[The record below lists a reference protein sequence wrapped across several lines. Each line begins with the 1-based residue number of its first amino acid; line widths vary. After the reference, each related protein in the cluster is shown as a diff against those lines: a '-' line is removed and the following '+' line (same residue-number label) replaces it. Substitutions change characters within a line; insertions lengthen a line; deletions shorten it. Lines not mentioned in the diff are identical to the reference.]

1 MMRRQARIL
10 SIALAVTFLLAVT
23 GGQALAAADPPP
35 PRLITVTGDAEVK
48 VVPDEVVLTL
58 GVETWDDHLAD
69 AKRRN
74 DEIIK
79 AVVKLAEDRG
89 IPEKYIQ
96 TDYLSIEPRY
106 RDDYEKRD
114 FIGYVVRKS
123 LVITL
128 KDLSAFE
135 DVLSD
140 ALEAGVTHV
149 QGIQFRTTELR
160 KYRDEARALA
170 IQAAREKATAL
181 SGELGQEIGDPHS
194 IQEEPSWWWSWYDT
208 WWGGRYGGAMTQN
221 VTQNSGGTPPQTEGA
236 IAPGQISVSAR
247 VTVSFEL
254 K

>member
-1 MMRRQARIL
+1 MKRQAHIL
-10 SIALAVTFLLAVT
+10 STALAAIFLLAIAGAPAMAET
-23 GGQALAAADPPP
+23 EPPS

-48 VVPDEVVLTL
+48 VVPDEVILTL

-74 DEIIK
+74 DEIVT
-79 AVVKLAEDRG
+79 AVVKLAQDRG
-89 IPEKYIQ
+89 VPDKYIQ

-106 RDDYEKRD
+106 RDSYEMRD

-123 LVITL
+123 VVITL
-128 KDLSAFE
+128 KDLALFE
-135 DVLSD
+135 DLLSD

-149 QGIQFRTTELR
+149 HGIQFRTTELR

-170 IQAAREKATAL
+170 IEAAREKATAL
-181 SGELGQEIGDPHS
+181 AAELDQEIGDPHS

-208 WWGGRYGGAMTQN
+208 WWGSRYGGAMTQN
-221 VTQNSGGTPPQTEGA
+221 VTQNSGSASQPTEGT
-236 IAPGQISVSAR
+236 IAPGQISVNAR